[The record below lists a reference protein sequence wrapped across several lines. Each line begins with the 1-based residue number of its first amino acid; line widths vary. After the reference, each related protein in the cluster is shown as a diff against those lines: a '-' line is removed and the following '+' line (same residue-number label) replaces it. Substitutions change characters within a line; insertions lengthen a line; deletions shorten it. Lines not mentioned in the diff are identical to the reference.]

1 MLKELAEVLSF
12 RGRNEGDPFL
22 QTVIEET
29 PECIKIVAPDGSLL
43 RMNGA
48 GLRMIEADSW
58 MTVEGAFAPTLIAEE
73 DRVTWLAN
81 HERVCA
87 GEKLS
92 WKFDIVGLK
101 GLRRHMETHAVPIR
115 LGDGRT
121 GQLAITRDV
130 GERRQ
135 TELALQSANEQLDQ
149 LVKERTKELER
160 ASSKLGETERNFR
173 LLVKSVVDYA
183 IYMLDTEGNVA
194 SWNEG
199 AERAKGYSADEI
211 IGKHFSNFY
220 TEEDKA
226 AGLPEIG
233 LATARTE
240 GRWENEGW
248 RVRKDGTRFW
258 ANVVIDAIRENG
270 EIIGFAKVTRD
281 ITEKKAADERLRQ
294 AERLKAV
301 GVFTGGAAHDFNN
314 LLTAVLGSLELL
326 RKRLP
331 QDPKALALLENAVQ
345 GAKRGAALTQR
356 MLAFARRQ
364 ELKSESIDIATM
376 VAGMSD
382 LLVQSVGPTVEVET
396 QISRDLPRV
405 TTDQGQLENALLNLV
420 VNARDAMPNGGKIS
434 IAAKSLRVQAAGAS
448 DLTPGAYVCITVKD
462 TGQGMNPEILARVR
476 EPFFTTKGVGK
487 GTGLGLSMVDG
498 LVAQSGGKMRIESE
512 PEKGTS
518 VELWLP
524 ADEASASHVAAP
536 ATVDDAPASQTKK
549 LRVMAVDDD
558 ALVLMNSV
566 TMLED
571 LGHDVVEAASGT
583 QALQL
588 LESVKDIDLLVTDQ
602 AMPGMTGVQLAEAV
616 RKRHPAI
623 PIVLATGYAELPPGA
638 DTNMIRLAKPF
649 TLDQLSKAVEEA
661 TVPAHTLPEDCVWVR
676 K

>member
-12 RGRNEGDPFL
+12 RGRTDGGPFL
-22 QTVIEET
+22 EAIIEET
-29 PECIKIVAPDGSLL
+29 PECIKIVGPDGSLL

-48 GLRMIEADSW
+48 GLRMIEAGSW
-58 MTVEGAFAPTLIAEE
+58 VTVDGASTPSLIAEE
-73 DRVTWLAN
+73 DRDTWLAN
-81 HERVCA
+81 HGRICA

-92 WKFDIVGLK
+92 WQFDIVGLK
-101 GLRRHMETHAVPIR
+101 GTRRHMETHAVPIQ
-115 LGDGRT
+115 LEDGRT

-149 LVKERTKELER
+149 LVKEQTKELER
-160 ASSKLGETERNFR
+160 AASKLGETERNFR

-183 IYMLDTEGNVA
+183 IYMLDIEGNVA

-199 AERAKGYSADEI
+199 AERAKGYSAGEI

-220 TEEDKA
+220 TEEDRA
-226 AGLPEIG
+226 AGLPELG
-233 LATARTE
+233 LVTARTE

-258 ANVVIDAIRENG
+258 ASVVIDAIREDG
-270 EIIGFAKVTRD
+270 EVIGFAKVTRD

-331 QDPKALALLENAVQ
+331 GDPRSLALLDNAVQ

-364 ELKSESIDIATM
+364 ELKSESIDIGTM
-376 VAGMSD
+376 LAGMSD
-382 LLVQSVGPTVEVET
+382 LLVQSVGPTVEVEM

-420 VNARDAMPNGGKIS
+420 VNARDAMPNGGKVS
-434 IAAKSLRVQAAGAS
+434 IAAKFLHGQAAVAL
-448 DLTPGAYVCITVKD
+448 DLTPGDYVCITVKD
-462 TGQGMNPEILARVR
+462 TGEGMDRETLGRVR

-498 LVAQSGGKMRIESE
+498 LVAQSGGRMRIESD
-512 PEKGTS
+512 PGKGTS
-518 VELWLP
+518 VELCLP
-524 ADEASASHVAAP
+524 ADEASKPDVAAP
-536 ATVDDAPASQTKK
+536 DAAVDAPASPIRK
-549 LRVMAVDDD
+549 LRIMAVDDD

-566 TMLED
+566 AMLED
-571 LGHDVVEAASGT
+571 LGHDVVEAASGS
-583 QALQL
+583 QALQV
-588 LESVKDIDLLVTDQ
+588 LELGEAIDLIITDQ

-616 RKRHPAI
+616 RERHPAM

-638 DTNMIRLAKPF
+638 DTKMVRLAKPF
-649 TLDQLSKAVEEA
+649 TLGQLFQAVVQA
-661 TVPAHTLPEDCVWVR
+661 IPPAPASP
-676 K
+676 